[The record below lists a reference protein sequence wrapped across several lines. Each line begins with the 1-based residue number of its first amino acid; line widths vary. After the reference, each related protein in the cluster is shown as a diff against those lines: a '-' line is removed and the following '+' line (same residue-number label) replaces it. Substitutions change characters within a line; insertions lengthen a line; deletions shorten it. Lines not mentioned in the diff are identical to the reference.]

1 MENYIIANCTDTGR
15 VRSVNEDSM
24 TTFDSPNGRVVVVC
38 DGMGGQKAGDVASQ
52 LAVAVIQDI
61 LTDNTFATPEEA
73 ISSSI
78 IAANQAILHR
88 ASQNDGLSGMGSTC
102 VMIIIKD
109 GQVYY
114 GSVGDSRIY
123 YVANRNIHQIT
134 KDQSYVQTLVDA
146 GQISREAA
154 EHHQD
159 KNQIT
164 NALGLENMT
173 PPVIG
178 QMPITPEPGGVF
190 VLCSDGLSGMINNN
204 AILNTVTRY
213 DLPLKERADMLVGQ
227 ANDAGGLDN
236 ITVQLVEFPGGGG
249 KHGNMQTNGYS
260 STHTKKNH
268 MLLYSIIGVLMVAIA
283 GGGTYWYINKDSK
296 PQTKP
301 EVIIKKPQT
310 KTKTQPQAETT
321 KPAAP
326 ETTTTTRKEVKNV
339 ITVKE
344 NEPSKTVK
352 PKATDNKISVKK
364 AITKEAQ
371 KTTDKAENSNKEEI
385 KKKIVDEKS
394 GENGKKEKDGI
405 VYENLKG
412 EK

>member
-61 LTDNTFATPEEA
+61 LTDNTFATAEEA
-73 ISSSI
+73 INSSI
-78 IAANQAILHR
+78 IAANQAILRR
-88 ASQNDGLSGMGSTC
+88 ASQNDGLSGMGATC
-102 VMIIIKD
+102 VMIIIRD

-134 KDQSYVQTLVDA
+134 KDQSYVQALVDS
-146 GQISREAA
+146 GQISKEDA

-190 VLCSDGLSGMINNN
+190 VLCSDGLSGMVSNN

-213 DLPLKERADMLVGQ
+213 DLPLKERADMLVSQ
-227 ANDAGGLDN
+227 ANDAGGVDN

-249 KHGNMQTNGYS
+249 KRGSMQPNGYT
-260 STHTKKNH
+260 STRAKKSHT
-268 MLLYSIIGVLMVAIA
+268 LLYSIIGLLMVAIA
-283 GGGTYWYINKDSK
+283 GGGIYWYLNKDSK

-301 EVIIKKPQT
+301 EVIMKNTQTQAKPQP
-310 KTKTQPQAETT
+310 KAETAE
-321 KPAAP
+321 PSAP
-326 ETTTTTRKEVKNV
+326 ETTNSTKEVKKV

-344 NEPSKTVK
+344 SEPVKTVK
-352 PKATDNKISVKK
+352 PKVTDNKISTKK

-371 KTTDKAENSNKEEI
+371 KATDKKGSSKTEEI
-385 KKKIVDEKS
+385 KKKIVEEKS
-394 GENGKKEKDGI
+394 GDTGRKEKDGI